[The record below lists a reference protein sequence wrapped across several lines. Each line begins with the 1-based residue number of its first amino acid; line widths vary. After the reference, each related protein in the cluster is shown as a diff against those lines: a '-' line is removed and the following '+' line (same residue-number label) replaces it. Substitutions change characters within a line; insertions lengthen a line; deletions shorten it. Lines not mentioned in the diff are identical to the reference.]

1 MNDSFCVAPWVH
13 THIEPNGNVT
23 PCCWINGPKYSY
35 GSLLENNLEE
45 IWNSDQIRNMRL
57 DMLNGVQRPECSEC
71 YSCEKVGQSSYR
83 QYLNKEFSNHLN
95 SIDQTKQ
102 DGTFEK
108 FNIVYWDF
116 RLSNVCNFKCRT
128 CYEGNSSS
136 WAKENGTVPS
146 ILSLDEDESV
156 WKKIEKLFPIVE
168 KIYFAGGEPLIMDSH
183 YRILDGLIEREKFET
198 KLLYSTNFSVLDYK
212 DKNVLDYWEKFPN
225 LLLSISADG
234 LYERGELIRK
244 GFNWDK
250 FVSNVSYFQER
261 FPHRKD
267 QLDITC
273 TVGLLNC
280 FEVIDLH
287 KTLYETGIIQTLDN
301 FELNFVNFPSYF
313 SVDCLPPDTK
323 RKLLSK
329 ISDHILN
336 YLKPRGAD
344 ISYFVSYAKRLVV
357 LESKTDELKDFVKEI
372 QRVDELRNEN
382 TREKFPEFEES
393 IWSRYLK

>member
-1 MNDSFCVAPWVH
+1 MNDTLCVAPW
-13 THIEPNGNVT
+13 THVNIHPNGIVT
-23 PCCWINGPKYSY
+23 PCCWIADPKYSY
-35 GSLLENNLEE
+35 GSILDNDLEQ
-45 IWNSDQIRNMRL
+45 IWNSDQIKNMRL
-57 DMLNGVQRPECSEC
+57 DMLNGVKRPECSEC
-71 YSCEKVGQSSYR
+71 YACEKSGNKSYR
-83 QYLNKEFSNHLN
+83 QYLSKEFSNHLELV
-95 SIDQTKQ
+95 DQTKS

-128 CYEGNSSS
+128 CYEGSSSS
-136 WAKENGTVPS
+136 WGKEKGKIPFLIS
-146 ILSLDEDESV
+146 QEEDESV

-183 YRILDGLIEREKFET
+183 YRILDGLIEKEKFET
-198 KLLYSTNFSVLDYK
+198 KLMYSTNFSVLNYK

-225 LLLSISADG
+225 LHLLISVDG

-244 GFNWDK
+244 GFNWNK
-250 FVSNVSYFQER
+250 FVSNVGDFQER

-267 QLDITC
+267 QLGITC
-273 TVGLLNC
+273 TVGILNC
-280 FEVIDLH
+280 FEVIDAH

-301 FELNFVNFPSYF
+301 FELNFVFSPSYF
-313 SVDCLPPDTK
+313 SVDCLPSDAK

-344 ISYFVSYAKRLVV
+344 ISHFVSYAKRLVV
-357 LESKTDELKDFVKEI
+357 MESKTDELKDFVKEI
-372 QRVDELRNEN
+372 QRVDEVRNEN
-382 TREKFPEFEES
+382 TRELFPEFEES
-393 IWSRYLK
+393 IWSVYLK